1 LASAKKSECDQL
13 PEMKIIL
20 NNREEEFSKESIT
33 VTEMLNFKKFTFKLR
48 IVKING
54 RHIPREN
61 FDSAMIYD
69 GDNVQMLYLMS
80 GG

>member
-1 LASAKKSECDQL
+1 
-13 PEMKIIL
+13 M
-20 NNREEEFSKESIT
+20 
-33 VTEMLNFKKFTFKLR
+33 R

-54 RHIPREN
+54 ILIEKDKY
-61 FDSAMIYD
+61 DSAIIRE

>member
-1 LASAKKSECDQL
+1 
-13 PEMKIIL
+13 MKIIL
-20 NNREEEFSKESIT
+20 NNRDDEIHEEKVSVAEFLI
-33 VTEMLNFKKFTFKLR
+33 LKKFSYKMR

-54 RHIPREN
+54 TFIPKNEYDTT
-61 FDSAMIYD
+61 FIKD